1 MRSQDS
7 CRHNCFV
14 ICQVPCYKL
23 LMMTMTVRMMAMT
36 MMMMMAMMIL
46 RGSVPRRANNSG
58 LSFPMFSS
66 IYLCIFTYLYPIL
79 SIERI

>member
-7 CRHNCFV
+7 CMHNCFV
-14 ICQVPCYKL
+14 ICKVPCYEL
-23 LMMTMTVRMMAMT
+23 LMRMMTMT
-36 MMMMMAMMIL
+36 MMMVMMIL
-46 RGSVPRRANNSG
+46 RGSVPRKAYNGS

>member
-7 CRHNCFV
+7 CMHNCFV
-14 ICQVPCYKL
+14 ICKVPCYEL
-23 LMMTMTVRMMAMT
+23 LMRMMTMT
-36 MMMMMAMMIL
+36 MMMVMVMMIL
-46 RGSVPRRANNSG
+46 RGSVPKKAYNGG

-66 IYLCIFTYLYPIL
+66 IYLCIFIYLYPIL